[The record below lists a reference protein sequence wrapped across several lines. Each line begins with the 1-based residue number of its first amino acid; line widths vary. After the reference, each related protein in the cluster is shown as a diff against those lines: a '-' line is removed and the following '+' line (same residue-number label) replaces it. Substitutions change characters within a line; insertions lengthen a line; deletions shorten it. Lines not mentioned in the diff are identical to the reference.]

1 MTQNGSTSVTRRDLL
16 AIAGAMMVSGCAG
29 EGSESAEQGRMPS
42 GPVDAGLVSSFA
54 SDGIYSGFSERS
66 GFFIIREGGRLFA
79 QSAICTHR
87 YCKLTKA
94 DAGFRCKCHG
104 STFTRDGHV
113 TRGPARRD
121 LPRFAVEQ
129 DSHGHLIVYPQRRL
143 EAQQFDQ
150 PGAFL
155 SV

>member
-1 MTQNGSTSVTRRDLL
+1 MSQTGSANVTRREVL
-16 AIAGAMMVSGCAG
+16 AIAGAMIVSGCAG
-29 EGSESAEQGRMPS
+29 VGSESAERGRLPS
-42 GPVDAGLVSSFA
+42 GPVDAGPVSSFA
-54 SDGIYSGFSERS
+54 TDGIYGMFSERS

-87 YCKLTKA
+87 FCKLTKA
-94 DAGFRCKCHG
+94 EAGFRCKCHG

-121 LPRFAVEQ
+121 LPRFAIEQ
-129 DSHGHLIVYPQRRL
+129 DSRGHLIVYPQRRL
-143 EAQQFDQ
+143 EAQQFEQ